1 LTKLCNELEGIRN
14 HSPFYQQWCMDPAK
28 LRRLFTEPEIM
39 IEARRRGEIE
49 NLIERCEEHC
59 AVLKAMKSSKDA
71 VLKARA
77 TVVRQT
83 PKAKPAKKS
92 KAASSADV

>member
-1 LTKLCNELEGIRN
+1 
-14 HSPFYQQWCMDPAK
+14 MDPGK
-28 LRRLFTEPEIM
+28 LRRLFTEAEIM

-49 NLIERCEEHC
+49 NLIEGCEGHC

-77 TVVRQT
+77 TVVRQI

-92 KAASSADV
+92 KAASSEAV